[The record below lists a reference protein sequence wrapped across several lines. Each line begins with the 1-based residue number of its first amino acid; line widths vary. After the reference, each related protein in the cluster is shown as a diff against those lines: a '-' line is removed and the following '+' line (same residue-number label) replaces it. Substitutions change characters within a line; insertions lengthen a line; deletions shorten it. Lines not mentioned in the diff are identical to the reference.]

1 MKAIY
6 LILFLAISNYCIGQ
20 SQPMV
25 TSLTKKDYLHKSHVQ
40 KTWGWVLAGTGTA
53 VIIAGVAVTA
63 TVDLVDAVFGTPT
76 AYGPVL
82 GVTGLAMIGGS
93 IPLFIA
99 ANRNKHKAYSVKIK
113 NESAYIQS
121 GSNFH
126 VQYFPVVSVKFNL

>member
-40 KTWGWVLAGTGTA
+40 KTWGWVLAGTAPA
-53 VIIAGVAVTA
+53 VILAGMVASF
-63 TVDLVDAVFGTPT
+63 TVEFGDGTVWGGE
-76 AYGPVL
+76 AYGSVL
-82 GVTGLAMIGGS
+82 TVTGLAMIGGS
-93 IPLFIA
+93 ISLLIA

>member
-40 KTWGWVLAGTGTA
+40 KTWGCVLAGTAPA
-53 VIIAGVAVTA
+53 VIIAGVVVGSTF
-63 TVDLVDAVFGTPT
+63 VIGDDVSGGS

-82 GVTGLAMIGGS
+82 MVTGLAMIGGS
-93 IPLFIA
+93 ISLLIA